1 MDYTGTSGD
10 DSIRGTAQADHF
22 VTNGGNDTFSGGGGD
37 DILVFN
43 ATGTLVFSGGG
54 GFDTLDV
61 SQLAYGSNWMLSDD
75 FEGFVG
81 GRWDDYAS
89 CNDMLLKHARA
100 LDGGAGDD
108 HLGGGGA
115 GDTLVGG
122 KGADTLEGFFGADAL
137 TGGKGADSFV
147 FRAGWDYGDGVVR
160 TDLITDLENTDCLV
174 FDVRVK
180 LDDIQLSYDAHRDLT
195 TIAVDVDHDGT
206 VDLTIRA
213 AGDHTDYP
221 LDRHHVL
228 VF

>member
-1 MDYTGTSGD
+1 MDYTGTTGD
-10 DSIRGTAQADHF
+10 DSIKGTAQDDRF

-43 ATGTLVFSGGG
+43 ATGTLVFSGGA

-61 SQLAYGSNWMLSDD
+61 SQLGYGSNWQLSDD

-89 CNDMLLKHARA
+89 CNDMLARNPRA
-100 LDGGAGDD
+100 LSGGGGDD
-108 HLGGGGA
+108 HLGGNGA
-115 GDTLVGG
+115 GDTLNGG
-122 KGADTLEGFFGADAL
+122 KGADTLEGFFGADTL
-137 TGGKGADSFV
+137 SGGKGADSFV

-160 TDLITDLENTDCLV
+160 TDLITDLQNEDRLV

-180 LDDIQLSYDAHRDLT
+180 LGDIHVSYDPGHDIT
-195 TIAVDVDHDGT
+195 TFAIDVDHDG
-206 VDLTIRA
+206 VSDLTIRA
-213 AGDHTDYP
+213 AGDHADYP
-221 LDRHHVL
+221 LDRHHIL